1 MSEKKGVSV
10 ECRYE
15 IGKSQAFRTGARS
28 LSEIR
33 FDFAGLSRE
42 EINGEHLGARL
53 LLCATLAC
61 YTHTFVNALKA
72 AGVETRSMSARAGI
86 EKEKDDIMRTR
97 YTRIL
102 LELGVG
108 VDEKDEATFQRVRE
122 DMERGSLLTYSLD
135 EGIEIEY
142 DVHRV

>member
-1 MSEKKGVSV
+1 MSERKGVSV
-10 ECRYE
+10 ECRHE

-53 LLCATLAC
+53 LLCAALAC
-61 YTHTFVNALKA
+61 YTNTFVNALKA
-72 AGVETRSMSARAGI
+72 AGVEAGSMSARAGI
-86 EKEKDDIMRTR
+86 EKERDDILRTR

-102 LELGVG
+102 LELEVG
-108 VDEKDEATFQRVRE
+108 VDEKDEAAFQRVRE

-135 EGIEIEY
+135 EGIEMEY